1 MVYHVEIIVDVR
13 IVKIGKIIS
22 LDLISKETKLSRVI
36 VKSQNVQR
44 NIASVILTIKHVEKL
59 AIAFNAR
66 TVEQDHTLL

>member
-1 MVYHVEIIVDVR
+1 MGRIVDAL

-22 LDLISKETKLSRVI
+22 LILISKETKLSRVI

-44 NIASVILTIKHVEKL
+44 NIVSVILTIKHVEKL

-66 TVEQDHTLL
+66 TAEQHHTLL